1 MAMRNMQR
9 TVGILSLCI
18 LLSSLVVGEVW
29 GQGPGAQKKP
39 LEIERLYTYPKLEGT
54 APAQAAWSKDSA
66 KIAFLWNDKGYPFRD
81 LWVYDRAAKKLTRLT
96 NLEQPRDQWTESPA
110 EKDPKLKKY
119 LPPET
124 GLAGFA
130 WSPDASR
137 LAVSFRGELYV
148 VAADGSAP
156 PQRLTRTKEA
166 EAAPKF
172 SPDSRRLLFTRAEN
186 LWVLDLATGQVTQ
199 LTTDGSD
206 DLLNTGSPDW
216 SPDGAWVSFLQTN
229 RKEERVRLIPNYSG
243 VEVGTRRQKRTFAKD
258 ETNPVRLGIV
268 PAAGGP
274 VRWLTEAVREYIRD
288 IQWAPD
294 STRLALL
301 RKSPD
306 HKQQR
311 IDLIPLAEPST
322 PKTLYA
328 ESDPAW
334 ICTLC
339 NFLAWSPDGKR
350 LLFSSERDGWN
361 QLYLLDVDAPDAAPQ
376 QLTRGAWE
384 VDTGYRAPAEIRPRF
399 SADGQRIYFTST
411 AVDSSERHLY
421 ALSLAEGSAP
431 RRLTPLA
438 GYNGAVVSPDD
449 NWIAIHY
456 SSWAKPWD
464 LYLAANQPGA
474 PDSGAKLERITSSPL
489 PEFDTYQWPQPQVID
504 LPSRD
509 GKKLRALLFQPT
521 TIPVDITRTTVRGKR
536 SLPGRPAAPKV
547 PGIVFVHGAG
557 YAQSVL
563 NRWGGYSAER
573 FQFNQFL
580 AQRGY
585 LVLDLDYRGSSG
597 YGHDWRTDVY
607 LHLGGKDLQ
616 DELAGVDYLKTIPYV
631 DTDRLGIWGVS
642 YGGFMTLMALF
653 TAPDVFRAGSAWAAV
668 VDWENYQRHYTQERL
683 RTPESE
689 PEAYRRSSPISHVAG
704 LKGHLQ
710 IIHGMADDNV
720 HFQDAVQLIDALV
733 AAGKDFETVIYPQ
746 ENHSWDRV
754 PVWIHSFRATFA
766 FFERHLQPAPR

>member
-1 MAMRNMQR
+1 MYLRRVFVFALIF
-9 TVGILSLCI
+9 GLCI
-18 LLSSLVVGEVW
+18 LGVPVTSAQAPNRTGSG
-29 GQGPGAQKKP
+29 QKKP

-54 APAQAAWSKDSA
+54 APTQAAWSKDSA
-66 KIAFLWNDKGYPFRD
+66 KIAFLWNDTGYPFRD
-81 LWVYDRAAKKLTRLT
+81 LWVYDVAAKKLTRLT
-96 NLEQPRDQWTESPA
+96 DLDQPRDQWTESPA

-124 GLAGFA
+124 GLAGFL

-137 LAVSFRGELYV
+137 LAVSFRGELYLI
-148 VAADGSAP
+148 AADGSAP

-166 EAAPKF
+166 EGAPKF
-172 SPDSRRLLFTRAEN
+172 SPDGRRLLFTRAEN
-186 LWVLDLATGQVTQ
+186 LWVLELPTGQTTQ

-206 DLLNTGSPDW
+206 DLLNTGLPDW

-229 RKEERVRLIPNYSG
+229 RKEERVRLIPNYSP
-243 VEVGTRRQKRTFAKD
+243 VEVAARRQKRTFAKD

-274 VRWLTEAVREYIRD
+274 VRWLTEVAREYIRD
-288 IQWAPD
+288 VQWSPD

-301 RKSPD
+301 RKEQH

-311 IDLIPLAEPST
+311 IDVIPVAEPAAR
-322 PKTLYA
+322 KTLYA

-361 QLYLLDVDAPDAAPQ
+361 YLYLLDVDAAQAASQ

-384 VDTGYRAPAEIRPRF
+384 VDTGYRAPTEIRPRF
-399 SADGQRIYFTST
+399 SSDGRRIYFTST
-411 AVDSSERHLY
+411 AVDSSERHLFVVDVPE
-421 ALSLAEGSAP
+421 AGKEPGLP
-431 RRLTPLA
+431 QRLTWNT

-449 NWIAIHY
+449 KWLAIHY
-456 SSWAKPWD
+456 SSWAQPWD
-464 LYLAANQPGA
+464 LYLVVNQPGA
-474 PDSGAKLERITSSPL
+474 ELTRLTSSPL
-489 PEFDTYQWPQPQVID
+489 AEFDSYQWPQPQMID
-504 LPSRD
+504 IPSRD
-509 GKKLRALLFQPT
+509 AKKLRALLFQPT
-521 TIPVDITRTTVRGKR
+521 TLPVDITRSAVRGKR
-536 SLPGRPAAPKV
+536 PLPGRPAAPKV

-563 NRWGGYSAER
+563 NRWGGYSTER

-597 YGHDWRTDVY
+597 YGREWRTDVY

-616 DELAGVDYLKTIPYV
+616 DELAGVDYLKTIPYL
-631 DTDRLGIWGVS
+631 DADRLGIWGVS

-689 PEAYRRSSPISHVAG
+689 PEAYRRSSPISHVVG

-720 HFQDAVQLIDALV
+720 HFQDAAQLIDALV
-733 AAGKDFETVIYPQ
+733 AAGKDFETLIYPQ
-746 ENHSWDRV
+746 ENHSWDR
-754 PVWIHSFRATFA
+754 PSVWIHSFSNTFA
-766 FFERHLQPAPR
+766 FFERHLQPLPR